1 MRVKEIPILLKE
13 AKLTVSIESHP
24 MLIVIDQ
31 GKAKS
36 YHLPNFGE
44 TVVVCHNGKVKRV
57 KIEEGE
63 EF

>member
-1 MRVKEIPILLKE
+1 MRGKEIPIHLKE
-13 AKLTVSIESHP
+13 AKLTVSIDSHP

-44 TVVVCHNGKVKRV
+44 TVVVCHNGKVKRI